1 MQRSKQQ
8 ALLFLL
14 GALLVGAILGFSAN
28 HVLDGSRT
36 DTPTAARRQ
45 AMYDDLQL
53 TAAQRAAM
61 DSLLDHRHCQ
71 IARTLAT
78 VQPRLDSIRAS
89 ARAQIDR
96 LLTPEQRARLE
107 ARRATWRKDG
117 RKDSRGGGHGDAKRD
132 AEACK

>member
-1 MQRSKQQ
+1 MPRSKRQ

-28 HVLDGSRT
+28 RVFREDEP
-36 DTPTAARRQ
+36 TPGRQ

-53 TAAQRAAM
+53 TSAQRAAM
-61 DSLLDHRHCQ
+61 DSLLDQRHCQ

-78 VQPRLDSIRAS
+78 VEPKLDSIRAG
-89 ARAQIDR
+89 ARAQMDR
-96 LLTPEQRARLE
+96 LLTPDQRTRLE
-107 ARRATWRKDG
+107 ARRARWRKESRKDG
-117 RKDSRGGGHGDAKRD
+117 RRRTDPVKD